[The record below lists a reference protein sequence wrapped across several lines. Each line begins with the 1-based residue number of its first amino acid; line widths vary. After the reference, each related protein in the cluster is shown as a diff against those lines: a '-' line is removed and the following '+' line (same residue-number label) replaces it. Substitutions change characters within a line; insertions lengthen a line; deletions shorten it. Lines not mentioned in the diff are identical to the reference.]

1 MVQKKCELCKY
12 TYKISTEQKRRPFK
26 EWEMATGTGSECGD
40 KLSNIGFL
48 GFYNI
53 WILAIITIMG
63 WAIWK
68 LKSINPGDEP
78 VPLYVLMTLSVTMM
92 LAIWCCICHQGIAI
106 LKKWKAHNSTAVV
119 VVQEVTQV

>member
-26 EWEMATGTGSECGD
+26 EWEMAAGTRSECGD
-40 KLSNIGFL
+40 KLTNIGIL
-48 GFYNI
+48 GFFNI
-53 WILAIITIMG
+53 TILAIITIMG

-68 LKSINPGDEP
+68 LKSESLDPF
-78 VPLYVLMTLSVTMM
+78 PLYILVTLLVTMM